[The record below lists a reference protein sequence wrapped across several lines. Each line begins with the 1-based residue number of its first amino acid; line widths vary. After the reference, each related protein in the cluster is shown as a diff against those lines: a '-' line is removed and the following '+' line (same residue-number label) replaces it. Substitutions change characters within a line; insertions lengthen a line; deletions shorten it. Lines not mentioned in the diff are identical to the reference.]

1 MPGAE
6 APFPS
11 STACVEPPSE
21 IRLPDAARSWR
32 QVWGDHAYILPSIFL
47 SLIVCAWFVTWGDWK
62 FFEPEDFCGFYDAQ
76 ARSLIEG
83 RLDVP
88 AAAIGSEAFT
98 FQGKTYGYFGIGPA
112 LLRIPLVIASP
123 KLDGLWSRMMMMIG
137 CSINLICIY
146 RIVRLIRRD
155 KAVSQRSQRLLHSL
169 FMLCAGIGSTNVFL
183 LGRSF
188 TYHEAIMWGG
198 TFALLFAWALIKYF
212 ARPGYGSLA
221 LASFFAFMS
230 FHCRPT
236 VGAGALLAMCVLCT
250 ILIWRRIA
258 QPGTGQP
265 LFAFGPIARP
275 LRHALIATL
284 AVLLT
289 LGTYFGVNYA
299 RFRTFDA
306 IPLQYYNFY
315 HQIPDRMHRTGG
327 KQIHLE
333 NIPTGLAAY
342 FGPNGI
348 TFDRNFPWIRM
359 PRETSRVGSPSIDV
373 VESFSSVPVS
383 MSALLLLAVA
393 GCMPLVH
400 GSRPMIRRVRLPAL
414 TLLVGGGIV
423 LTTVGI
429 TERYLHDFYPALI
442 LCAAVGMS
450 RIEVEKRLWART
462 TVMAALTIISI
473 YINCSF
479 SFVHQRTTSGAP
491 LAKRVEF
498 RHIQHTFYQLT
509 RGRMTT
515 DGS

>member
-1 MPGAE
+1 
-6 APFPS
+6 
-11 STACVEPPSE
+11 V
-21 IRLPDAARSWR
+21 
-32 QVWGDHAYILPSIFL
+32 
-47 SLIVCAWFVTWGDWK
+47 
-62 FFEPEDFCGFYDAQ
+62 
-76 ARSLIEG
+76 
-83 RLDVP
+83 
-88 AAAIGSEAFT
+88 
-98 FQGKTYGYFGIGPA
+98 
-112 LLRIPLVIASP
+112 
-123 KLDGLWSRMMMMIG
+123 
-137 CSINLICIY
+137 
-146 RIVRLIRRD
+146 
-155 KAVSQRSQRLLHSL
+155 
-169 FMLCAGIGSTNVFL
+169 
-183 LGRSF
+183 
-188 TYHEAIMWGG
+188 
-198 TFALLFAWALIKYF
+198 
-212 ARPGYGSLA
+212 
-221 LASFFAFMS
+221 
-230 FHCRPT
+230 
-236 VGAGALLAMCVLCT
+236 
-250 ILIWRRIA
+250 
-258 QPGTGQP
+258 
-265 LFAFGPIARP
+265 
-275 LRHALIATL
+275 
-284 AVLLT
+284 
-289 LGTYFGVNYA
+289 
-299 RFRTFDA
+299 
-306 IPLQYYNFY
+306 
-315 HQIPDRMHRTGG
+315 
-327 KQIHLE
+327 
-333 NIPTGLAAY
+333 AAY